1 MPNFNNR
8 IVKLDTTRR
17 VPVMDRI
24 ARSAL
29 VNCNDDEWWLIIEAA
44 QDRGILP
51 VDLYMRDL
59 TDFNERAANHA
70 GTVRE
75 FLDQGVGND

>member
-8 IVKLDTTRR
+8 VIKLKPNR

-29 VNCNDDEWWLIIEAA
+29 VNCTDDEWLEIIEAA
-44 QDRGILP
+44 QGRGILP
-51 VDLYMRDL
+51 RELWMTDL
-59 TDFNERAANHA
+59 TDFNQRAAA
-70 GTVRE
+70 FTGTVRE
-75 FLDQGVGND
+75 FLDQGVAND

>member
-8 IVKLDTTRR
+8 VIKLNPNKL
-17 VPVMDRI
+17 PVMDRV

-29 VNCNDDEWWLIIEAA
+29 VNCTDDEWIEIIEAA

-51 VDLYMRDL
+51 GELWMTDL
-59 TDFNERAANHA
+59 TAFNERAAA
-70 GTVRE
+70 FTGTVRE
-75 FLDQGVGND
+75 FLDQGVAND